1 MKVVSNTSPVIW
13 LNKIGRLSLIS
24 AVYDTVYTSPG
35 TLNEISTFP
44 QVDKEYIQSNFVIP
58 PAVTQE
64 KRRFDKLVR
73 RWSRKLKLGDV
84 ADIEVLITHLFYSD
98 ADEMLFANKEAEA
111 KLGMHGPVRDI
122 ANLYEIAEEKG
133 VFERKE
139 SLKYLNELLA
149 VNFRRQYVQELIRK
163 LS

>member
-13 LNKIGRLSLIS
+13 LDKIGRLDLLRDL
-24 AVYDTVYTSPG
+24 YDTIYTSPG
-35 TLNEISTFP
+35 TLSEIVTFP
-44 QVDKEYIQSNFVIP
+44 QVDQTFVQNNFFVPQAVI
-58 PAVTQE
+58 QE

-73 RWSRKLKLGDV
+73 RWCRKLKLGDV
-84 ADIEVLITHLFYSD
+84 ADIEVLITQKFYCD
-98 ADEMLFANKEAEA
+98 ADEMLFANKEAEF
-111 KLGMHGPVRDI
+111 KLGKHGQVRDI

-133 VFERKE
+133 VFERKD

-149 VNFRRQYVQELIRK
+149 ANFRTPYIRELIAK